1 MIYRKI
7 LTNKSLPLKKR
18 MMMVFSYFWLK
29 RSSRIQWKIRYNKT
43 FLTNPHNKVALAK
56 SVERAHRDYWKDFQS
71 RVNMSTMRSCSN
83 SSGVAEPKYIPAEV
97 FRNDVEPTLNNTPSA
112 AYLQYKSLYNKQ
124 FPGNIFP
131 RDFFHNVNGEW
142 LNGELESITFKEVR
156 SMAGNLEYP
165 VVVKPNKD
173 TGGGAGI
180 SFPANSAE
188 LLKTIENRSNLVIQ
202 EKIVQHEFFN
212 QFNPQGINSIRSNIY
227 RSVKDNKL
235 HVLNTILR
243 MGTGGSLDNISD
255 GGVSTLIRPDGY
267 LNGYALDY
275 NRNKVTKHPDTG
287 LSFDLMIPDM
297 EGLRELSR
305 QVAHKL
311 FYTRLVALDICMDKD
326 GKWRVIEV
334 NLFNGS
340 PNLAQSH
347 GVAFFGD
354 FTDEV
359 RDYCLSKHWTIS

>member
-1 MIYRKI
+1 MIYKKI

-18 MMMVFSYFWLK
+18 MMVGFSYFWLK
-29 RSSRIQWKIRYNKT
+29 RSSRILWKIRYHKI
-43 FLTNPHNKVALAK
+43 FSINPKNKVPLEK
-56 SVERAHRDYWKDFQS
+56 SVEKAHRDYWKDFQQ
-71 RVNMSTMRSCSN
+71 RLDMSTLRVCSN
-83 SSGVAEPKYIPAEV
+83 SSGVAIPEYIPAEV
-97 FRNDVEPTLNNTPSA
+97 FRNDVEPSLNNTPSA
-112 AYLQYKSLYNKQ
+112 AYLQYKSLYNNK

-131 RDFFHNVNGEW
+131 RDYFHNVNGEW
-142 LNGELESITFKEVR
+142 LNSELESITFEEVK
-156 SMAGNLEYP
+156 SIAEKLEYP
-165 VVVKPNKD
+165 VVVKPNRD
-173 TGGGAGI
+173 SGGGAGI
-180 SFPANSAE
+180 NFPANSFE
-188 LLKTIENRSNLVIQ
+188 LLKIIEKRSNLVIQ

-255 GGVSTLIRPDGY
+255 GGISTLIRPDGY
-267 LNGYALDY
+267 LNGFALDY
-275 NRNKVTKHPDTG
+275 YRSKVTKHPDTG

-297 EGLRELSR
+297 EGLRELSKK
-305 QVAHKL
+305 VAHKL

-334 NLFNGS
+334 NLFSGS
-340 PNLAQSH
+340 PDLAQSH

-359 RDYCLSKHWTIS
+359 RDYCLSKHWTIG